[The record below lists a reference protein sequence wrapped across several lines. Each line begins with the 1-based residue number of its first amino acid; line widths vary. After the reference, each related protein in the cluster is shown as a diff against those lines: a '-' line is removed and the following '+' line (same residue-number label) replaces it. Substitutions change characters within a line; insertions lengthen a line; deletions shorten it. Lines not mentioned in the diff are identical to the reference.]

1 MFNQNDYY
9 VMNQNKVLNTIGES
23 LKIIGLQL
31 QTLAPPGVTP
41 GPPESQTQTRLTGPL
56 GMRYHVAR
64 SLITAQ
70 TACTCHCHRKEKM
83 RQWQRQR

>member
-31 QTLAPPGVTP
+31 QTLAPPGVAP
-41 GPPESQTQTRLTGPL
+41 RPAGKSK
-56 GMRYHVAR
+56 
-64 SLITAQ
+64 
-70 TACTCHCHRKEKM
+70 HR
-83 RQWQRQR
+83 RV